1 MVCFWDAGQGTR
13 TVTPHVCLEGTS
25 QSSWARGPGRETQT
39 FLGLHSTGVDTQQKD
54 NWPQLQ
60 ALPTSSLKIN
70 NGRARS
76 HRGVCGRCKQPRNL
90 RCEFVSCCS
99 GSKSRCY
106 EAHAQGTSGAV
117 QINTDGFASCSFMEN
132 VEMGTCQAGLLGRL
146 QLLTGRSK
154 RSCRGKCRGGKFRK

>member
-1 MVCFWDAGQGTR
+1 M
-13 TVTPHVCLEGTS
+13 
-25 QSSWARGPGRETQT
+25 
-39 FLGLHSTGVDTQQKD
+39 FLGCRTRYQDSDPTYVPGGDIPEQLGQRTREGNTDIPGLTQHGMDTQQKD

-90 RCEFVSCCS
+90 RCEFVLCCS